1 MAKRSSIPDEMIG
14 KLKETSKVEKKA
26 PSSAVNR
33 IANLGDFAHPAKKKK
48 KK

>member
-26 PSSAVNR
+26 PSVSNR
-33 IANLGDFAHPAKKKK
+33 ISNLGDFAHPAKKKK

>member
-1 MAKRSSIPDEMIG
+1 MAKRSSTPDEMIG

-26 PSSAVNR
+26 PSPVNR
-33 IANLGDFAHPAKKKK
+33 ISNLGDFAHPAKKKK